1 MKSPNTN
8 PKCPEHGKELDMIYP
23 TKDAR
28 LCKFLCGCIFMKCE
42 EMKTEPNTK
51 LKCPDCGRKLKKL
64 KGNYKMG
71 VQI

>member
-51 LKCPDCGRKLKKL
+51 LKVKK
-64 KGNYKMG
+64 
-71 VQI
+71 